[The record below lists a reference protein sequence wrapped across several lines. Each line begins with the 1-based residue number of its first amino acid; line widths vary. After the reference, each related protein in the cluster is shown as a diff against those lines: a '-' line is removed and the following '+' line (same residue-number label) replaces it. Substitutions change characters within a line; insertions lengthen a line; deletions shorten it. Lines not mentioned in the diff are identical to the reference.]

1 MTYCVAASVKEGLVF
16 ISDSRT
22 NAGVDQIS
30 TFSKMHAF
38 CGNGERFF
46 VLLSSGNLATTQA
59 VVTRLRQDIRNSVAE
74 NMTTV
79 QSISAVAE
87 YVGRISVEQQSK
99 HRISK
104 DQKDF
109 APEASFILGGQIAG
123 SDPRLFLIYPE
134 GNFVHA
140 TRQTP
145 FLQIGETKYGK
156 PILDRIVTTDTSLET
171 AARCAI
177 VSIDSTMRSNATV
190 GPPIEVLLY
199 PANTMRQGT
208 YLRLEEDDEY
218 LKAIRQAWAVNLR
231 QAFDQLPRLPSLA
244 SSGANLRLVDG

>member
-1 MTYCVAASVKEGLVF
+1 MTYCVAASVKAGLVF
-16 ISDSRT
+16 VSDSRT

-30 TFSKMHAF
+30 TFSKLHAF

-59 VVTRLRQDIRNSVAE
+59 VVTRLRHDIRNAVPE

-79 QSISAVAE
+79 QSMSAAAE
-87 YVGRISVEQQSK
+87 YVGRVSVEQQSK
-99 HRISK
+99 HRTSK
-104 DQKDF
+104 DQNYF

-123 SDPRLFLIYPE
+123 TDPRLFLIYPE

-145 FLQIGETKYGK
+145 FLQIGEIKYGK
-156 PILDRIVTTDTSLET
+156 PILDRIITRDTSLET

-199 PANTMRQGT
+199 PVNTMRQGN
-208 YLRLEEDDEY
+208 YLRLEEDDDY

-231 QAFDQLPRLPSLA
+231 QAFDQLPRLATSD
-244 SSGANLRLVDG
+244 ANLRLVDG

>member
-1 MTYCVAASVKEGLVF
+1 
-16 ISDSRT
+16 
-22 NAGVDQIS
+22 
-30 TFSKMHAF
+30 
-38 CGNGERFF
+38 

-59 VVTRLRQDIRNSVAE
+59 VVTRLRHDIRNAVPE
-74 NMTTV
+74 NMTTMP
-79 QSISAVAE
+79 SMSAVAE
-87 YVGRISVEQQSK
+87 YVGRVSVEQQAK
-99 HRISK
+99 HRTAK
-104 DQKDF
+104 EQKDF
-109 APEASFILGGQIAG
+109 APEASFILGGQVSGA
-123 SDPRLFLIYPE
+123 DPRLFLIYPE
-134 GNFVHA
+134 GNYVHA

-156 PILDRIVTTDTSLET
+156 PILDRIITTDTSLET

-199 PANTMRQGT
+199 PVNTMRQGN
-208 YLRLEEDDEY
+208 YLRLEEDDDY

-231 QAFDQLPRLPSLA
+231 QAFDQLPRLPALE